1 MFKRSRDIDDFAI
14 ALAREF
20 AGRCPPGEGQDE
32 ARKPAQVA
40 RVIDDV
46 CNRAAAYQREKRLGM
61 YGRAKLGTSFKLEM
75 KQIGYPEEFVD
86 TLTRQLLFSM
96 SGK

>member
-14 ALAREF
+14 ALARDF
-20 AGRCPPGEGQDE
+20 AGRCPPSEGGETGK
-32 ARKPAQVA
+32 AAQVA
-40 RVIDDV
+40 RAIDDV

-61 YGRAKLGTSFKLEM
+61 YARAKLGTSFKLEL
-75 KQIGYPEEFVD
+75 KQIGYPAEFVD
-86 TLTRQLLFSM
+86 TLTRQLLFTM